1 MAELESAPS
10 LLAPGPVLLLQFTAI
25 VQTASGPLGTFE
37 RIRRRCPILLTGGS
51 WLDFSLTDSLD
62 HVPSFRAQPRDHM
75 WYDLLP
81 TLPAARM
88 RHTFTGL
95 FHGGVCGGCELA
107 SLILQMFPWIF
118 CLGCFALSIWVT
130 ASFPTLTPPPTCSK
144 PVHQNQ

>member
-1 MAELESAPS
+1 MPS
-10 LLAPGPVLLLQFTAI
+10 
-25 VQTASGPLGTFE
+25 
-37 RIRRRCPILLTGGS
+37 C
-51 WLDFSLTDSLD
+51 
-62 HVPSFRAQPRDHM
+62 RAQPRDHM

-95 FHGGVCGGCELA
+95 FHGGVWGGCELA

-130 ASFPTLTPPPTCSK
+130 ASFPTLTLPPTCSK
-144 PVHQNQ
+144 PVHQNQYTQQHPHPQLDLFLVFYWKKCCILCFSKGFLRQFELGRFCPNSRSAKAL